1 MKIVNSED
9 IRNLEKILEE
19 QYKIPTLML
28 MENASIFI
36 FNFLKENIPDLKD
49 KNVAV
54 LCGPGNNGGDGV
66 ALVRHLL
73 NYGVKNIF
81 VFSYLWDKKISDL
94 LKIQLTLLNDVSI
107 LDLKSNY
114 KDLRLFDVIVDG
126 IFGIGLK
133 REIED
138 DLKNIFEYINE
149 LKKIVVSIDVP
160 SGIDSDTGEI
170 RGSAIKSS
178 YTLTMFYPK
187 KGFFEYPA
195 MEFIGNLVVGRLN
208 FGEAFLD
215 SLVKSN
221 VELVD
226 ENMVQELIP
235 VHTKMAHKGRKGK
248 VLIIGGSFKYTGAP
262 VLSALSALRSGA
274 GMVYLAIPES
284 IHMIYRAIY
293 PEIIYIP
300 LKQIDGYIS
309 SENMDY
315 IVDIINSY
323 GIDSIG
329 LGPGIGL
336 HSDTKLFVKEIIKKL
351 DIPMVVDADAL
362 SYIRDILEE
371 IKGKKIIITPH
382 YGEMS
387 KILNLPIDYIQKNRF
402 LIGEDFVRKY
412 KINLILKGP
421 YSLTFTKEGQIYVN
435 PFADSL
441 LATAGSGDVLTGILA
456 SLLAQGL
463 SESNACILGN
473 YIHGFSVNI
482 WKRNRGNYGMISS
495 DIIDFLPDIFM
506 EILKRKSI

>member
-28 MENASIFI
+28 MENASIFL
-36 FNFLKENIPDLKD
+36 FNFLKDNIPDLKS
-49 KNVAV
+49 KNVAI

-73 NYGVKNIF
+73 NYGVKNVY
-81 VFSYLWDKKISDL
+81 VFSYFWDKKISDL
-94 LKIQLTLLNDVSI
+94 LKIQLSLINDVLI
-107 LDLKSNY
+107 LDLKANY
-114 KDLRLFDVIVDG
+114 KDLSLFDIIVDG

-133 REIED
+133 RDIED
-138 DLKNIFEYINE
+138 NLKNIFEYINE
-149 LKKIVVSIDVP
+149 LKKFVISIDVP

-195 MEFIGNLVVGRLN
+195 IEYIGNLVVGRLN
-208 FGEAFLD
+208 FGDMFLD
-215 SLVKSN
+215 SIVKSN
-221 VELVD
+221 MELVD
-226 ENMVQELIP
+226 ENMVQKLIP
-235 VHTKMAHKGRKGK
+235 VHTKMVYKGKKGK
-248 VLIIGGSFKYTGAP
+248 VLIIGGSLKYTGAP
-262 VLSALSALRSGA
+262 ILSALSALRSGA
-274 GMVYLAIPES
+274 GMVYLSVPES
-284 IHMIYRAIY
+284 IHMIYRALY

-300 LKQIDGYIS
+300 LKEIDGYIS
-309 SENMDY
+309 SENLDY
-315 IVDIINSY
+315 IIEFINSY
-323 GIDSIG
+323 EIDAIG

-336 HSDTKLFVKEIIKKL
+336 YSDTSFFVKGLITKV
-351 DIPMVVDADAL
+351 DIPIVVDADAL
-362 SYIRDILEE
+362 VYIKDILEE

-387 KILNLPIDYIQKNRF
+387 KILNLPVGYIQKNRF

-463 SESNACILGN
+463 SENNACILGN
-473 YIHGFSVNI
+473 YIHGFSVNF

-506 EILKRKSI
+506 ETFKGKSI